1 MRRKKQLPEISIT
14 KVANVIQS
22 CDNLEQ
28 LESAFTYFNLYKEN
42 YSYLP
47 YHKENCD
54 ILYDILLFKEKVL
67 SK

>member
-1 MRRKKQLPEISIT
+1 MRCKKQLPEISVI
-14 KVANVIQS
+14 KIANVIQS
-22 CDNLEQ
+22 CTTLNH

-54 ILYDILLFKEKVL
+54 ILYDILLFKERTIK
-67 SK
+67 K